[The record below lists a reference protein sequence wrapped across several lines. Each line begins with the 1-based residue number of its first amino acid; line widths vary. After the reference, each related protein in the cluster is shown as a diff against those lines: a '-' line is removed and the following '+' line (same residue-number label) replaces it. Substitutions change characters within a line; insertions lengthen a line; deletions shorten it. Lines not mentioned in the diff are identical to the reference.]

1 MRTSDNIEKL
11 IKNAA
16 IHSNPDINQVV
27 LRELLQEFDNAK
39 EQKPAVA
46 QPSERRT
53 IMKSQITKLAAAA
66 VIMAAI
72 LIGIHMFGG
81 SIEGASVAWADVLE
95 NIQKLKTLTLLV
107 RAKEEGPPVLKLIVI
122 DPYLIRIEL
131 LGGETFGVLR
141 PDVQIPDGSIWII
154 DTKAG
159 KALMLNPEKKTATE
173 LSADKQILDVYNT
186 FRNFKDWPG
195 FSVQEIGERQIDGK
209 QAIGFH
215 LKKKNESDEMMVWVD
230 PETQLPIRI
239 EYTLKHAEEQI
250 QRAFTTDIVF
260 EAELDKSLFSLE
272 APEGYELKKFDYDPI
287 NRLKSA
293 VNMDRI
299 VKACRKYVNE
309 HEGQWP
315 DSLEELP
322 IYGLDK
328 DVFTNPRQPARKAG
342 YVYLKPAASPP
353 ESSIVLYE
361 AYDVWDSGIN
371 VGLANYHIEF
381 IKEEADF
388 KNRLKNT
395 LQRK

>member
-1 MRTSDNIEKL
+1 MRPAENIERL
-11 IKNAA
+11 IKNLHDTTSAEM
-16 IHSNPDINQVV
+16 DKRV
-27 LRELLQEFDNAK
+27 LDDALLAYEK
-39 EQKPAVA
+39 SEKTKSAVA
-46 QPSERRT
+46 GPNIWRI
-53 IMKSQITKLAAAA
+53 IMTNGITKLAAAA
-66 VIMAAI
+66 VITAAI
-72 LIGIHMFGG
+72 LVGIYMFGG
-81 SIEGASVAWADVLE
+81 SIDGASVAWADVLE
-95 NIQKLKTLTLLV
+95 NIQKSKTLTLLV
-107 RAKEEGPPVLKLIVI
+107 RAKEEGPPVLRLMVI

-141 PDVQIPDGSIWII
+141 SDVQIPDGSIWII
-154 DTKAG
+154 DTDIG

-195 FSVQEIGERQIDGK
+195 FSVQEIGKRQIDGK
-209 QAIGFH
+209 KTIGFH
-215 LKKKNESDEMMVWVD
+215 LKKKNESDEMTVWVD

-239 EYTLKHAEEQI
+239 EYTLKHADKQV
-250 QRAFTTDIVF
+250 QRAFTTNIVF
-260 EAELDKSLFSLE
+260 DAELDKSLFSME
-272 APEGYELKKFDYDPI
+272 PPAGYELKKFDYDPV
-287 NRLKSA
+287 NQLKSA

-309 HEGQWP
+309 HDGQWP
-315 DSLEELP
+315 DSLEELS

-328 DVFTNPRQPARKAG
+328 DVFTNPRQPARKVG
-342 YVYLKPAASPP
+342 YVYLKPPSSPP

-371 VGLANYHIEF
+371 VGLANYRIEF

>member
-1 MRTSDNIEKL
+1 MRPAENIERL
-11 IKNAA
+11 IKNLHDTTSAEM
-16 IHSNPDINQVV
+16 DKRV
-27 LRELLQEFDNAK
+27 LDDALLAYEK
-39 EQKPAVA
+39 SEKTKSAVA
-46 QPSERRT
+46 GPNIWRI
-53 IMKSQITKLAAAA
+53 IMTNGITKLAAAA
-66 VIMAAI
+66 VITAAI
-72 LIGIHMFGG
+72 LVGIYMFGG
-81 SIEGASVAWADVLE
+81 SIDGASVAWADVLE
-95 NIQKLKTLTLLV
+95 NIQKSKTLTLLV
-107 RAKEEGPPVLKLIVI
+107 RAKEEGPPVLKLMVI

-141 PDVQIPDGSIWII
+141 SDVQIPDGSIWII
-154 DTKAG
+154 DTDIG

-195 FSVQEIGERQIDGK
+195 FSVQEIGKRQIDGK
-209 QAIGFH
+209 KTIGFH
-215 LKKKNESDEMMVWVD
+215 LKKKNESDEMTVWVD

-239 EYTLKHAEEQI
+239 DTLKHSEEQI
-250 QRAFTTDIVF
+250 QQAITTDIVF
-260 EAELDKSLFSLE
+260 DAELDKSLFSLE
-272 APEGYELKKFDYDPI
+272 PPEGYELKKFDYDPI

-315 DSLEELP
+315 DSLEELS

-342 YVYLKPAASPP
+342 YVYLKPPSSPP

-371 VGLANYHIEF
+371 VGLANYRIEF